1 MATQEREIVDLLW
14 DNDRA
19 DALDKL
25 KDMLQVK
32 AAAAVDA
39 SKLDVANRMFPHVP
53 DEGNV
58 NSRETGLP
66 PEGEASPDETAD
78 VINRNPDE
86 IEATTDSK
94 EDEDE
99 TDNGTD

>member
-39 SKLDVANRMFPHVP
+39 SKLDIANKMFPHVP

-78 VINRNPDE
+78 VINRNSDDTE
-86 IEATTDSK
+86 K
-94 EDEDE
+94 ENNDE
-99 TDNGTD
+99 TDN

>member
-14 DNDRA
+14 DGGQA

-32 AAAAVDA
+32 AAASVDA
-39 SKLDVANRMFPHVP
+39 SKLDIANKMFPHVP

-58 NSRETGLP
+58 NTRDTGLP

-78 VINRNPDE
+78 VINRN
-86 IEATTDSK
+86 TDDTEK
-94 EDEDE
+94 ENNDE
-99 TDNGTD
+99 TDN

>member
-14 DNDRA
+14 DGGQA

-53 DEGNV
+53 AEGNV
-58 NSRETGLP
+58 ISRETGLP
-66 PEGEASPDETAD
+66 PEGEASPEETAEI
-78 VINRNPDE
+78 INRN
-86 IEATTDSK
+86 IEVTDQ
-94 EDEDE
+94 EE
-99 TDNGTD
+99 TDEVNHGTN

>member
-14 DNDRA
+14 DGGQA

-53 DEGNV
+53 DDG
-58 NSRETGLP
+58 ETGLP
-66 PEGEASPDETAD
+66 PEGEASPEETAEI
-78 VINRNPDE
+78 INRN
-86 IEATTDSK
+86 IEVTDQ
-94 EDEDE
+94 EE
-99 TDNGTD
+99 TDEVNHGTN

>member
-14 DNDRA
+14 DGGQA

-53 DEGNV
+53 DD
-58 NSRETGLP
+58 GLP
-66 PEGEASPDETAD
+66 SEGEASPEETAD
-78 VINRNPDE
+78 VINRNDVE
-86 IEATTDSK
+86 TEEET
-94 EDEDE
+94 DE
-99 TDNGTD
+99 TDHGTN

>member
-14 DNDRA
+14 DGGQA

-66 PEGEASPDETAD
+66 PEGEASPEETAD
-78 VINRNPDE
+78 VLNRNDDTE
-86 IEATTDSK
+86 K
-94 EDEDE
+94 ENNDE
-99 TDNGTD
+99 TDN

>member
-19 DALDKL
+19 NALDKL

-32 AAAAVDA
+32 AAAAVDT

-53 DEGNV
+53 DDGKP
-58 NSRETGLP
+58 TGLP

>member
-14 DNDRA
+14 DGGQA

-53 DEGNV
+53 DDG
-58 NSRETGLP
+58 ETGLP
-66 PEGEASPDETAD
+66 PEGEASPEETAD
-78 VINRNPDE
+78 VINRNDVE
-86 IEATTDSK
+86 TEEET
-94 EDEDE
+94 DE
-99 TDNGTD
+99 TDHGTN

>member
-19 DALDKL
+19 DALEKL

-39 SKLDVANRMFPHVP
+39 SKLDVANRMFPHCLLYTSPSPRDVVP
-53 DEGNV
+53 
-58 NSRETGLP
+58 SRMP
-66 PEGEASPDETAD
+66 SSA
-78 VINRNPDE
+78 
-86 IEATTDSK
+86 
-94 EDEDE
+94 
-99 TDNGTD
+99 

>member
-1 MATQEREIVDLLW
+1 MATQEREIVDLLR
-14 DNDRA
+14 DGGQA

-66 PEGEASPDETAD
+66 PEGEASPEETAEI
-78 VINRNPDE
+78 INRN
-86 IEATTDSK
+86 IEVTDQ
-94 EDEDE
+94 EE
-99 TDNGTD
+99 TDEVNHGTN

>member
-14 DNDRA
+14 DGGQDA
-19 DALDKL
+19 AALDKL

-53 DEGNV
+53 DD
-58 NSRETGLP
+58 GLP
-66 PEGEASPDETAD
+66 PEGEASPEETAD
-78 VINRNPDE
+78 VINRNDVE
-86 IEATTDSK
+86 TEEET
-94 EDEDE
+94 DE
-99 TDNGTD
+99 TDHGTN